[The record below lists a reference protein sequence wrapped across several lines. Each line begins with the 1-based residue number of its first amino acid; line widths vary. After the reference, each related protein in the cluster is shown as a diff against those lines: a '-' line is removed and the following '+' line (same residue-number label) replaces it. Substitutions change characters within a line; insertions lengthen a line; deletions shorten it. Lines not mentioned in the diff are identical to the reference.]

1 MSRRSSVT
9 IEQAINPNMLRF
21 RSQQMQEKEDKKFGG
36 VQAYSTESGMLFH
49 AGKLVIIM
57 SGLPA
62 RGKSNIAV
70 SIDRYLKWLGFHCQF
85 YSLAKYMD
93 EQSKDVGSL
102 RAPSASFSKSL
113 LALYR
118 DNTIQ
123 QCLRDLENFLSREKG
138 QVAIYDATNGT
149 RETRKDLYDR
159 FKSLGFNVLFIES
172 ICDEENV
179 VRANIQEA
187 IRVSQEFK
195 NWDLKSAEAEYCR
208 RIDLLKMNYEPIDE
222 KEYSYVK
229 MINFSETLITN
240 RTNQGYLL
248 SRIIFLLMNITL
260 TRNRVFLVSKA
271 SMRPLL
277 SQESED
283 DEANRKFMEYLVQ
296 QFKHLFPSI
305 SFKNLVVM
313 SSLEDSTMN
322 PFRDLGSRA
331 FSRSNLSPLVMDWF
345 GNDYEKLRAAF
356 GKDEYDLFMRD
367 PYRCRVKERE
377 SFYDLAVRLEPLIL
391 EIAREARDVVIVGS
405 KSLVRVLYGYY
416 MNVPAGDIPFLS
428 LLPTAIFEFIDN
440 STGMQVNEYELDAKE
455 AHDYD
460 TANEDFIGKYNTP
473 PPV

>member
-9 IEQAINPNMLRF
+9 IEQAINPTLLRS
-21 RSQQMQEKEDKKFGG
+21 RHKEVSEKDERKFGG
-36 VQAYSTESGMLFH
+36 VQTYSTENGMLFH

-70 SIDRYLKWLGFHCQF
+70 SIDRYLKWLGFNCRF

-93 EQSKDVGSL
+93 ERSKEFENSGNTRESIDAFL
-102 RAPSASFSKSL
+102 K
-113 LALYR
+113 LYR
-118 DNTIQ
+118 DNTIEL
-123 QCLRDLENFLSREKG
+123 CLRDLENFLSREKG

-149 RETRKDLYDR
+149 KETRKALYDR
-159 FKSLGFNVLFIES
+159 FKSFSFNILFIES
-172 ICDEENV
+172 LCDKENV
-179 VRANIQEA
+179 IHDNIQEA
-187 IRVSQEFK
+187 IQVSKEFEH
-195 NWDLKSAEAEYCR
+195 WDKKEAEAEYCR
-208 RIDLLKMNYEPIDE
+208 RIDLLKMQYEPIDE

-248 SRIIFLLMNITL
+248 SRILFLLMNITL
-260 TRNRVFLVSKA
+260 TRKRVFLVSKA

-277 SQESED
+277 PQEVED
-283 DEANRKFMEYLVQ
+283 DGANSKFMEYLVK
-296 QFKHLFPSI
+296 QFQKLFPSI

-313 SSLEDSTMN
+313 SSMEESTLT
-322 PFRDLGSRA
+322 PFQKLGSRA
-331 FSRSNLSPLVMDWF
+331 FSRANLSPLIMDWF
-345 GNDYEKLRAAF
+345 GNNFEKLRSTF
-356 GKDEYDLFMRD
+356 GKDEYNLFMRD

-391 EIAREARDVVIVGS
+391 EIARESRDVVIVGS

-416 MNVPAGDIPFLS
+416 MNVPAGDIPFLP
-428 LLPTAIFEFIDN
+428 LLPTGIFEFIDN
-440 STGMQVNEYELDAKE
+440 SIGMQVNEYELDDKE

-460 TANEDFIGKYNTP
+460 ITNEDLSGKFTTP
-473 PPV
+473 PAV

>member
-9 IEQAINPNMLRF
+9 IEQAINPSILRA
-21 RSQQMQEKEDKKFGG
+21 RQKVIAEKDERKLGG
-36 VQAYSTESGMLFH
+36 AQTYSTENGMLFH

-70 SIDRYLKWLGFHCQF
+70 SIDRYLKWLGFNCRF

-93 EQSKDVGSL
+93 ERSKEFENSGNIRESIETFL
-102 RAPSASFSKSL
+102 K
-113 LALYR
+113 LYR
-118 DNTIQ
+118 DNTIE

-149 RETRKDLYDR
+149 KETRSTLYDR
-159 FKSLGFNVLFIES
+159 FKSFGFNILFIES
-172 ICDEENV
+172 LCDKENV
-179 VRANIQEA
+179 IHDNVQEA
-187 IRVSQEFK
+187 IQVSKEFEH
-195 NWDLKSAEAEYCR
+195 WDKKEAEAEYCR
-208 RIDLLKMNYEPIDE
+208 RIDLLKIKYEPMDE

-248 SRIIFLLMNITL
+248 SRILFLLMNITL
-260 TRNRVFLVSKA
+260 TRKRVYLVSKA

-277 SQESED
+277 SQEVDDDGANSE
-283 DEANRKFMEYLVQ
+283 FMEYLVE
-296 QFKHLFPSI
+296 QFQKLFPSI

-313 SSLEDSTMN
+313 SSMEESTLT
-322 PFRDLGSRA
+322 PFRKLGSRA
-331 FSRSNLSPLVMDWF
+331 FSRANLSPLIMDWF
-345 GNDYEKLRAAF
+345 GSNYEKLREAF
-356 GKDEYDLFMRD
+356 GKDEYNLFMKD

-391 EIAREARDVVIVGS
+391 EIARESRDVVIVGS
-405 KSLVRVLYGYY
+405 KSLVRLLYGYY
-416 MNVPAGDIPFLS
+416 MNVPAGDIPFLQ
-428 LLPTAIFEFIDN
+428 LLPTGIFEFIDN
-440 STGMQVNEYELDAKE
+440 SMGMQVNEYELDAKE

-460 TANEDFIGKYNTP
+460 IRNEDLSGKFTTP
-473 PPV
+473 PAV